1 MALPGPLTGSN
12 SSPTFSTS
20 ERDSSLYDSADS
32 SSVVHSAAVPRSHSS
47 WPTGVRKMAF
57 GRGDG
62 VDPFPA
68 RRVHS
73 DDMGPGFPYTPHPNQ
88 PAYDDYARDN
98 AEDDFADDLLLGE
111 YDAHNVRSQQEDEA
125 QHVRDSSDERTFW
138 DRDVNFG
145 NVAPR
150 GGTAE
155 QSAHRRGNAGY
166 ASRTQGY
173 GHENA
178 MANDQRN
185 TQSMSRGGL
194 VDHQSAVPWRVTVED
209 QNKRRRIQRQWTKPY
224 LSEMASA
231 HAERRSPVVHV
242 PTTTTGKPIG
252 LRSAWHRQVRLIAR
266 QTMDHSIR
274 SYIGKKDI
282 WWKSVETIYAA
293 LEEIFTYDYP
303 LCANYLSKYL
313 KGAVK
318 NDRLEWKEHFFRK
331 HGEQHDKCPDAA
343 FAILRKYWV
352 SVAGKAESEQM
363 VALRSLGP
371 QKSNSLGSNGPA
383 STSPALSQGG
393 RGPCSS
399 SIPSAVSGMG
409 ESSLRASSSAR
420 DTSTRGSAP
429 SPSGGHELTPISRN
443 GQPTPEYTRRP
454 APLHGTNVDTDRS
467 RSGDST
473 RISALETR
481 VVDLASQVT
490 QNLAMVEE
498 VLHTQRDFKGILMQL
513 LNAST
518 CVETA
523 ERNAS
528 MGGGGRTVSPSLD
541 KAPSESLPQR
551 PVSNNPNDED
561 AQQPSWMSAETVL
574 LTPNTRMAAVSTDVS
589 DQSIANGSVNTS
601 AGPVEGSAPQS
612 NSSAPPRDEAPSAV
626 TEVITHGDPP
636 TLLDPHQTIPVVQVM
651 ATRGRGIPLEV
662 ECAGVDRL
670 VHDSSLQF
678 PPRSGNEAIAVNK
691 FCYITHPDTGD
702 IVVAEGKTGGS
713 WKAKGSRYGN
723 LCNVGEQMVQIHRD
737 RQSFRTTSDAV
748 VKANHSNVYVKWD
761 AKYIHKKV

>member
-73 DDMGPGFPYTPHPNQ
+73 DDMGPGFPYTPRPNQ

-242 PTTTTGKPIG
+242 PTTTTGK
-252 LRSAWHRQVRLIAR
+252 
-266 QTMDHSIR
+266 
-274 SYIGKKDI
+274 
-282 WWKSVETIYAA
+282 
-293 LEEIFTYDYP
+293 
-303 LCANYLSKYL
+303 
-313 KGAVK
+313 
-318 NDRLEWKEHFFRK
+318 
-331 HGEQHDKCPDAA
+331 
-343 FAILRKYWV
+343 
-352 SVAGKAESEQM
+352 AESEQM

-429 SPSGGHELTPISRN
+429 SPSGGHELTPISWN

-454 APLHGTNVDTDRS
+454 APLHGTTVDTDRS

-551 PVSNNPNDED
+551 LVSNNPNDED

-574 LTPNTRMAAVSTDVS
+574 LTPNTRNTLRPRSARDIGMAAVSTDVS

-670 VHDSSLQF
+670 VHDPSLQF

-723 LCNVGEQMVQIHRD
+723 LCNVGEQMVQIHRVFLPDLRLLHIED